1 MTRSLPTVWALAA
14 LLAAISSLPGCAL
27 YHPEPLATGPDLAA
41 GLDGIAVDPAA
52 MPLAELR
59 THKVDLSGPLD
70 MDSVAILAV
79 ARNPDL
85 RTARAHAHVTHA
97 EAFNNGLL
105 PNPTFSADYGV
116 VSSGPGTVAAYTLA
130 LMQDIMPFVT
140 LSSRRD
146 AGRALVRGAELDLLW
161 QEWQVVAQARL
172 LTVRAAS
179 FEKQRQV
186 LEANRSLFRERSQAT
201 RAAMARG
208 DETLVNV
215 VSDLAALT
223 SIETQLHDLDQQIL
237 SNQFD
242 LDALL
247 GLEPGT
253 RLSLSDHV
261 DLADP
266 DADKVRASLSDLV
279 SRRPDLLALKAGY
292 EAQEEAVYQAVLNQF
307 PPLSLGGNR
316 ASDTTNVKSWTAS
329 ASIGLPIFNHN
340 EGAIAVEKANRETLK
355 ADYQARLDSA
365 YAGVGQALS
374 QIALLRAQY
383 ESCADSLTVLDGAG
397 RQSDAAFRSG
407 GLDERSFADL
417 KGAELARRLE
427 TARIEQALLEQ
438 KIALLTLVG
447 SAIPDMSEKEGQP

>member
-1 MTRSLPTVWALAA
+1 MSRKRSVAWTLAA
-14 LLAAISSLPGCAL
+14 AMVASSGLSGCAG
-27 YHPEPLATGPDLAA
+27 YHPDPLVDRPDLAA
-41 GLDGIAVDPAA
+41 GLDGIAVDQAA
-52 MPLAELR
+52 MPLPELR
-59 THKVDLSGPLD
+59 SHAVDPSRPLD
-70 MDSVAILAV
+70 MDAVAMLAV
-79 ARNPDL
+79 SRNPDL
-85 RTARAHAHVTHA
+85 RTARVRAHVTHA
-97 EAFNNGLL
+97 EAFNAGLL

-116 VSSGPGTVAAYTLA
+116 VSSGPGTVGAFTLA

-161 QEWQVVAQARL
+161 QEWQVVSQARL
-172 LTVRAAS
+172 LTVRAVSLA
-179 FEKQRQV
+179 KQRA
-186 LEANRSLFRERSQAT
+186 LLDSNRNLFRERSSAT
-201 RAAMARG
+201 RAALLRG

-223 SIETQLHDLDQQIL
+223 SIETQLHDLDQQTL

-253 RLSLSDHV
+253 ELSLADSI
-261 DLADP
+261 DLPDP
-266 DADKVRASLSDLV
+266 DSDKIRAALPDLV
-279 SRRPDLLALKAGY
+279 GRRPDLLALKAGY

-316 ASDTTNVKSWTAS
+316 ASDNTNVKSWTG
-329 ASIGLPIFNHN
+329 SISIALPVFNHN

-355 ADYQARLDSA
+355 ADYQARLDAA
-365 YAGVGQALS
+365 YAGVRQTLS
-374 QIALLRAQY
+374 EIALLRAQY

-397 RQSDAAFRSG
+397 RQSEAAFRGG

-417 KGAELARRLE
+417 KAAELARRLE
-427 TARIEQALLEQ
+427 ATRIEEALLEQ
-438 KIALLTLVG
+438 KVTLRTLVG
-447 SAIPDMSEKEGQP
+447 SVVPDTLKKDDQP